1 MGKYKHIITK
11 LNEDSEY
18 QKFFMDA
25 LKKFN
30 VSDIG
35 SFKSEEEKKK
45 FFNYVDANYKGK
57 TEGALKEGYFTPDVS
72 DDVDLRNAKKAL
84 ANWFNNSIEVGMKGQ
99 PLKRLSFDILND
111 LIDDYAYA
119 YAESR
124 IESRDEDRY

>member
-35 SFKSEEEKKK
+35 SFKSEDEKKK
-45 FFNYVDANYKGK
+45 FFDYVDKNYKGK
-57 TEGALKEGYFTPDVS
+57 TESTLSEEYFPS
-72 DDVDLRNAKKAL
+72 QFDDSPGVKIAKQSL
-84 ANWFNNSIEVGMKGQ
+84 SNWFTKVASLIQ
-99 PLKRLSFDILND
+99 PTDLDKLND
-111 LIDDYAYA
+111 LIDDYADA

-124 IESRDEDRY
+124 IESRDQDRY

>member
-35 SFKSEEEKKK
+35 SFKSEDEKKK

-57 TEGALKEGYFTPDVS
+57 TEGALKEEYFPS
-72 DDVDLRNAKKAL
+72 QFDDSPDLRKAKLAL
-84 ANWFNNSIEVGMKGQ
+84 AAWFKNIRRNVPGMFPQ
-99 PLKRLSFDILND
+99 VFDELND
-111 LIDDYAYA
+111 LIDDYADA